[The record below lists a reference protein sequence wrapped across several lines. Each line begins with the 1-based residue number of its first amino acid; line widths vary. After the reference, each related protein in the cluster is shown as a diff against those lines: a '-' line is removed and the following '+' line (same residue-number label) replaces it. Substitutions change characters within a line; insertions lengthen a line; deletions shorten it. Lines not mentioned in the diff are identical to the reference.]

1 MTNVTIEE
9 ILNAP
14 VDGLPSKTVVDAYFD
29 GTKFMHE
36 FSREV
41 MLPLLKMLLV
51 PSAQEI
57 AVRDTYYKMSLLVRA
72 VLKLN
77 SLEHFQSV
85 AIVTRSLFEHWL
97 DLIIL
102 AQDVSGNAVEKYNEF
117 PEIEKFRVAEQ
128 LVNLSNRSPDL
139 VRMDISAQ
147 RAFYDDPVR
156 TQKIAA
162 LVKQGANGKR
172 RYPDHWT
179 DKNLRQRAIDVG
191 VQGMYVETYPSLS
204 WFVHAGATGTA
215 GLGRDGFEHV
225 FGYCHSLIQRIF
237 IDATSR
243 CAKATKIS
251 GLDYFEGWMQNVKL
265 KTGEIIVGE
274 QIKLLQERRKQAG

>member
-1 MTNVTIEE
+1 MTKRVTIEE
-9 ILNAP
+9 LLNAP
-14 VDGLPSKTVVDAYFD
+14 IDDLPSKIVVDAYFD
-29 GTKFMHE
+29 GTNFMHE

-41 MLPLLKMLLV
+41 MLPLLRTLLG
-51 PSAQEI
+51 PSPQEI
-57 AVRDTYYKMSLLVRA
+57 AVRDTYYKMALLVPA
-72 VLKLN
+72 ILKLN

-85 AIVTRSLFEHWL
+85 AVVTRSLFEHWL

-102 AQDVSGNAVEKYNEF
+102 AEDVNGDAVRKYNEF

-128 LVNLSNRSPDL
+128 LVVLANKNPGLIK
-139 VRMDISAQ
+139 MDISAQ
-147 RAFYDDPVR
+147 RAFYSDPSR
-156 TQKIAA
+156 AKKIAT
-162 LVKQGANGKR
+162 LVKQAANGKR

-179 DKNLRQRAIDVG
+179 DRNLRQRAIDVG
-191 VQGMYVETYPSLS
+191 VEGMYVETYPSLS
-204 WFVHAGATGTA
+204 WYVHAGATGTA

-251 GLDYFEGWMQNVKL
+251 GLDYFDSWMQSIKL

-274 QIKLLQERRKQAG
+274 QIRFAGKEKTG